1 MDALWLVGNPAQCY
15 RVPEQQM
22 IINTQD
28 ELVGNAAA
36 YHVPVTTVAEFS
48 DLCSRAALLV
58 VVAGAELAEG
68 WLESIPGHLPKIG
81 LLAHH
86 RKDNVHEQLG
96 ALGIDA
102 YVSSAMSPADYDL
115 VLRKVHDDKLALNA
129 LHQELKNFSSIA
141 FTAMSSASEMGTVA
155 VFAEKVQDVM
165 ELERLAHLIHAC
177 LSDLSVSGVVQF
189 IFDQDVRLFPPHIS
203 ASYLRLLNFA
213 SESNARIVSQGRF
226 LLFSFEHLQLLVT
239 DAPVHEEERYGR
251 LRDVLAHLVSIAEAR
266 AKTLKVNSLLKIQQ
280 DNTRTVMM
288 LLEMSSRDNRNAV
301 KEIMTEL
308 SDSLRM
314 IATGFDLNMEQE
326 SALLGLSEKA
336 LVSLESLQE
345 TTTVI
350 EEHFRSLVQELEAV
364 SLLLDGQE
372 QAAQDQP
379 EQDSRVELF

>member
-1 MDALWLVGNPAQCY
+1 MDALWLVGSPARCY
-15 RVPEQQM
+15 RVPDQQM
-22 IINTQD
+22 IINNQD
-28 ELVGNAAA
+28 ELISDAAK
-36 YHVPVTTVAEFS
+36 YHIPVASAVEFTG
-48 DLCSRAALLV
+48 LCTQVSLV
-58 VVAGAELAEG
+58 VLVAGTG
-68 WLESIPGHLPKIG
+68 LEQEWQDAIPCHLPKVG
-81 LLAHH
+81 LLTHH
-86 RKDNVHEQLG
+86 CHADVQEQLG

-102 YVSSAMSPADYDL
+102 YVSSSMIPADYDL
-115 VLRKVHDDKLALNA
+115 VLRKVHDDKHALNA

-155 VFAEKVQDVM
+155 VFAEKVQEVM

-177 LSDLSVSGVVQF
+177 LGDLGVSGVVQF
-189 IFDQDVRLFPPHIS
+189 IFDQDVRLFPERIS

-213 SESNARIVSQGRF
+213 CESAARIVSQGRF

-239 DAPVHEEERYGR
+239 DAPAHDEERYGR
-251 LRDVLAHLVSIAEAR
+251 LRDVLAHMVSIAEAR
-266 AKTLKVNSLLKIQQ
+266 AKTLKVNSLLKVQQ
-280 DNTRTVMM
+280 ENTRMVMM

-314 IATGFDLNMEQE
+314 IAMGFDLNLEQE
-326 SALLGLSEKA
+326 TALLGLSEKA

-350 EEHFRSLVQELEAV
+350 EEHFRSLVQELEAA
-364 SLLLDGQE
+364 SHLLDTPETADDEVQ
-372 QAAQDQP
+372 